1 MPSGDHSPDAP
12 VVRARTSVP
21 SAAIEYRV
29 PLMWSGAGRLLTNRM
44 RVPSGDHEAPRSR
57 AAELVRFCG
66 PEPSAFMIQMS
77 DWPPESTRNRIFE
90 PSGEKAIAC
99 SEAGLD
105 VSCWAPVPSLFT
117 TQTSAGTPRAPR
129 EL

>member
-1 MPSGDHSPDAP
+1 
-12 VVRARTSVP
+12 
-21 SAAIEYRV
+21 
-29 PLMWSGAGRLLTNRM
+29 MWSGAGTLLTNRI
-44 RVPSGDHEAPRSR
+44 RRPSGDHEAPRSR
-57 AAELVRFCG
+57 ASEFVRFCWFV
-66 PEPSAFMIQMS
+66 PSAFMIQMS

-99 SEAGLD
+99 SEAGFE

-117 TQTSAGTPRAPR
+117 TQTSAGTPSGPR